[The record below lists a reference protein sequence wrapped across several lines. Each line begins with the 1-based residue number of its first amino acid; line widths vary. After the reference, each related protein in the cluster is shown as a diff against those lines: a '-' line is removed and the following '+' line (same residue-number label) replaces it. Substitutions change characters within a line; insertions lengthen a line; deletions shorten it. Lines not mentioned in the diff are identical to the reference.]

1 MDIQSFFGGVATT
14 IGFSIGLSAVIL
26 GVDEH
31 NPGPAASGTLLL
43 IALVT
48 LVAIN
53 I

>member
-1 MDIQSFFGGVATT
+1 MDIQSFFGGVAIT

-31 NPGPAASGTLLL
+31 NPRPAVAGTLF

-48 LVAIN
+48 LVVAIN